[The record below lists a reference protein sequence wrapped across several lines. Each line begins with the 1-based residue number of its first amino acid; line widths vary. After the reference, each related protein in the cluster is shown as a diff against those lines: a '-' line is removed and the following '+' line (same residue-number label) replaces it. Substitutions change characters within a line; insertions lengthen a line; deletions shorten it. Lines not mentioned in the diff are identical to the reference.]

1 MFLVFVVLILA
12 ILSGGSLNAVVKCRA
27 PSGLWQVGPFAV
39 GVNRLT
45 RRRCHVLV
53 APSRLCTAV
62 V

>member
-1 MFLVFVVLILA
+1 MFLVFAVLILA
-12 ILSGGSLNAVVKCRA
+12 ILSGGQLNAVIRCHA
-27 PSGLWQVGPFAV
+27 PSGLWQIGPWAV

-53 APSRLCTAV
+53 APSRLCLAV

>member
-1 MFLVFVVLILA
+1 MFLIFAVLILA
-12 ILSGGSLNAVVKCRA
+12 VLSGGQLNAVVKSRM
-27 PSGLWQVGPFAV
+27 PSGLWQIGPWAV

-53 APSRLCTAV
+53 APSRLCLAV